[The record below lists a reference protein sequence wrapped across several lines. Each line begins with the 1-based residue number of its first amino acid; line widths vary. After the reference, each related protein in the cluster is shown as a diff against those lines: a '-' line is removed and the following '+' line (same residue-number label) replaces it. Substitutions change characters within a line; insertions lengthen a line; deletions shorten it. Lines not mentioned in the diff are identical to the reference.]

1 MHITIRSRR
10 MTSGSVDELMRK
22 LAQGF
27 MPLIS
32 AAPGY
37 VTYYVID
44 SGDGMVSAI
53 SIFEDEAT
61 ALASNQLA
69 EASFSL
75 AKSPVNLM
83 GMDTKAKTTTPIKL
97 HRFSS
102 SLFRISA
109 APSKRLTKSVPR
121 TGT

>member
-37 VTYYVID
+37 VAYYVID

-69 EASFSL
+69 ESWVRENL
-75 AKSPVNLM
+75 GPMVPGPVEV
-83 GMDTKAKTTTPIKL
+83 
-97 HRFSS
+97 
-102 SLFRISA
+102 ISGRVLV
-109 APSKRLTKSVPR
+109 PSEPVSAV
-121 TGT
+121 